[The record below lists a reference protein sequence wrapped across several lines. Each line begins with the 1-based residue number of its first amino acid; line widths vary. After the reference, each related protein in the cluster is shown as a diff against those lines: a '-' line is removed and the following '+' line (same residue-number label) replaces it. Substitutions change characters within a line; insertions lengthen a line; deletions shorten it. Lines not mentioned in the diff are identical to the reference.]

1 MKKALYLG
9 FCLVLA
15 MGVGCAITD
24 YELIVDNDQVS
35 NGQGTGVVNTNGKA
49 LIMSGGIATIWSD

>member
-15 MGVGCAITD
+15 MGVDCAITD
-24 YELIVDNDQVS
+24 YDLIVDNDQVS
-35 NGQGTGVVNTNGKA
+35 NGPAVPRGKP
-49 LIMSGGIATIWSD
+49 LGDRRRG